1 MALDLNSIS
10 LSNLN
15 TEKGKQLLSDKI
27 NESDIFKKIEE
38 YKKKYP
44 NIDVSSILIE
54 AQKELSDI
62 YDDRQNTTK
71 EERKKRREDKRIDR
85 EIKRELRKRSAEER
99 LKKRIIDS
107 GVKDP
112 DKERTR
118 VGAEIAILLAKLRSN
133 KPTTTKFTI
142 SGTIIDT
149 ITSDPIQG
157 AEVFLGVNPNPFPD
171 FNVIDSKD
179 IESVRNAP
187 LSEEELSLLGNITSE
202 AYEALNL
209 NNPQQQRNYAQS
221 ISQYRSAIFTE
232 ANNNTTLDITISPK
246 QLGVMIKKTQLITE
260 TDGLDLRIN
269 PNSFLYIP
277 VKEFK
282 NPNYNKDKDESSTNL
297 KNITGNLNDP
307 TQNIVTGKDGTFKI
321 NIYIPIIPSTQKC
334 TIDVAILSR
343 KSTERNPSGNKV
355 PGTGFTPGTFVIL
368 QGDRTIKTELGLRKV
383 TKLDSVSKKI
393 KAEYNKRI
401 DEAGDAINQVAL
413 GAAEWVL
420 SQRKVALNKITNTIK
435 STLLPL
441 VIGLLLQFGITKLS
455 QSNRKT
461 CPTPGELDGLIRQR
475 NKVNRQIN
483 NIYKSITGNIAIA
496 AAFLILGEVL
506 RGVRLSLDALP
517 FPQAIGTPPVKDF
530 GGLIFSQPYST
541 SAKLQR
547 LNEQLEELSKTNKD
561 LNKAILTNLIFV
573 IAGITTV
580 IILLKAIDK
589 LIQECA
595 EENGVT
601 NLELEAI
608 NQELLDLSEEE
619 AEDGNPVLSNVNGFV
634 FSVETDNQ
642 NLVGT
647 LKRRFAVAKD
657 SRGITLLKGEPSFS
671 SSDQIL
677 IDELVFYI
685 QQNDLKAN

>member
-10 LSNLN
+10 QSNLN
-15 TEKGKQLLSDKI
+15 TEKGKQLLSNSV

-44 NIDVSSILIE
+44 NIDISSILIE
-54 AQKELSDI
+54 SQKEISEI
-62 YDDRQNTTK
+62 YKDRQNTTS
-71 EERKKRREDKRIDR
+71 EERKKRRKDRRQARIAKRK
-85 EIKRELRKRSAEER
+85 ERELNAEER
-99 LKKRIIDS
+99 LKKRIIES

-118 VGAEIAILLAKLRSN
+118 IGSEIAILLAKLRSN

-171 FNVIDSKD
+171 FNTIDSKD
-179 IESVRNAP
+179 ITSARQSP
-187 LSEEELSLLGNITSE
+187 LSEEELSLLGNITSKS
-202 AYEALNL
+202 YDALKL

-221 ISQYRSAIFTE
+221 ISEYRSAKFAE
-232 ANNNTTLDITISPK
+232 ANNVGILDITITPK
-246 QLGVMIKKTQLITE
+246 QLGRMIKNSELIVE
-260 TDGLDLRIN
+260 TDGIDLDIN
-269 PNSFLYIP
+269 PNNFLYIP
-277 VKEFK
+277 VREFK
-282 NPNYNKDKDESSTNL
+282 NPNYDKDKDESPTNL
-297 KNITGNLNDP
+297 KKITGNLNNP
-307 TQNIVTGKDGTFKI
+307 TQNIVTEKDGTFKI

-343 KSTERNPSGNKV
+343 KSTEKDPSGIKI

-383 TKLDSVSKKI
+383 TKLDSVAKKI
-393 KAEYNKRI
+393 TTEFNKRI

-420 SQRKVALNKITNTIK
+420 SQRKIALNKITNTIK
-435 STLLPL
+435 TILLPL

-461 CPTPGELDGLIRQR
+461 CPTQGELEGLIRQR
-475 NKVNRQIN
+475 NRLNRQIS
-483 NIYKSITGNIAIA
+483 NIYKSITNNIAIA
-496 AAFLILGEVL
+496 AAFLVLAGVL
-506 RGVRLSLDALP
+506 RGVRLTLDNLP
-517 FPQAIGTPPVKDF
+517 FPQAVGTPPLKDF
-530 GGLIFSQPYST
+530 GGLIFAQPYST

-547 LNEQLEELSKTNKD
+547 LNEQLEELSKNNKD

-573 IAGITTV
+573 IAGTTTIV
-580 IILLKAIDK
+580 ILLKAIDK
-589 LIQECA
+589 LIQECS

-601 NLELEAI
+601 DLELEAI
-608 NQELLDLSEEE
+608 NQELLDLAEEGE
-619 AEDGNPVLSNVNGFV
+619 EDGNPIISNTNGFI
-634 FSVETDNQ
+634 FSVETDNS
-642 NLVGT
+642 NPVGT

-685 QQNDLKAN
+685 QQNNLKAS